1 MWVAAGNDMRRA
13 ISDTGADIE
22 TNRQPIHDP
31 LTEVMGQYHN
41 VLLIQAPEWRVS
53 FFQRYVNRSDRR
65 QRIFVLT

>member
-31 LTEVMGQYHN
+31 LTEVMGQY
-41 VLLIQAPEWRVS
+41 QTCTS
-53 FFQRYVNRSDRR
+53 FKRPNGV
-65 QRIFVLT
+65 